1 MKLVGRRSGKNEL
14 SSGHTEKTFYR
25 FHFRFII
32 YTVRWMKLYEVQS
45 LTPFLRPETKS
56 PWGILSM
63 EQAPNWG
70 LRIPGSITAT
80 SASAPSSPIFF
91 SEIASASL
99 AECAPTFDWEDEQ
112 RVPYLIY

>member
-1 MKLVGRRSGKNEL
+1 
-14 SSGHTEKTFYR
+14 
-25 FHFRFII
+25 
-32 YTVRWMKLYEVQS
+32 MKLYEGYS

-91 SEIASASL
+91 YLLQCSYGFSL
-99 AECAPTFDWEDEQ
+99 QSRGDS
-112 RVPYLIY
+112 